1 MKHDREMHNGDADQ
15 IEEAIYSNTL
25 KARRKARWEQ
35 RWILFTKLSMPWP
48 DTGKLSGEEEMEFL
62 LNKVKELDHHP
73 SIVDKHRKL

>member
-1 MKHDREMHNGDADQ
+1 
-15 IEEAIYSNTL
+15 
-25 KARRKARWEQ
+25 
-35 RWILFTKLSMPWP
+35 MPWP